1 MALYGKFVVNNETL
15 APLVINGV
23 GTYLAFSGDG
33 AYRNRGGCTALAS
46 RGPIPAGKYWIVDR
60 PAGGNL
66 SRASQWMKDLSI
78 SALKRFVDHR
88 E

>member
-33 AYRNRGGCTALAS
+33 AYRNRGDAQQS
-46 RGPIPAGKYWIVDR
+46 RIAGRY
-60 PAGGNL
+60 PQENTGL
-66 SRASQWMKDLSI
+66 STVRRAATFQKPTSG
-78 SALKRFVDHR
+78 
-88 E
+88 